1 MASAQE
7 VGEQFTAAFNSHD
20 EERMRELTAEDA
32 VFEGPGARVG
42 GKDATVGYA
51 MAWINAFADAK
62 LEVHNEIVAGD
73 WVVQEFTFVGIHT
86 GTLQSPAGD
95 IPPTNRLLRG
105 RATQIIRVE
114 DGHVADT
121 RLYFDQV
128 DVMTQLGLMPETAS
142 ATA

>member
-1 MASAQE
+1 M
-7 VGEQFTAAFNSHD
+7 
-20 EERMRELTAEDA
+20 
-32 VFEGPGARVG
+32 
-42 GKDATVGYA
+42 
-51 MAWINAFADAK
+51 
-62 LEVHNEIVAGD
+62 GD
-73 WVVQEFTFVGIHT
+73 WVVQEFVFVGTHT

-105 RATQIIRVE
+105 RGVQILHVE
-114 DGHVADT
+114 DGLVADT